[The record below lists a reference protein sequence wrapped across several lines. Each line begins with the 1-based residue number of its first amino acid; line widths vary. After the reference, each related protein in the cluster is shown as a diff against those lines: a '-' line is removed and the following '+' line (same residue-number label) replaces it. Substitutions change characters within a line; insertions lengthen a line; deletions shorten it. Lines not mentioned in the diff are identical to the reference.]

1 MVGIVPHSTSRG
13 ATTLARVARGVHPGF
28 GDLDGLANAQS
39 TFDGFGLMADAG
51 RHVKKSEI
59 NLSFATHDVGHPLVV
74 DPGTTNGGPGIVPVQ
89 HVPQHL

>member
-13 ATTLARVARGVHPGF
+13 ATTLAWVARGVHPGF

-74 DPGTTNGGPGIVPVQ
+74 DPGTTNRGPGIVPVQ